1 MSKQIRMSIQSYAYF
16 EELQRWNYEL
26 DLLRS
31 RHVLLGMILGCVLSP
46 PSLPLSFPVNGP
58 SNGSKT
64 GHNSRSGRGAA
75 APTGRPHQ
83 SWGGRAKVA
92 APPSRSWGGRAR
104 VGAAAPTGRPRQS
117 GSPDIQP
124 LRVRIFLLEHPIASP
139 FLFNESYD
147 SPLRSPSKKP
157 TQHNTK
163 TYQKHQK
170 LEAIPSI

>member
-1 MSKQIRMSIQSYAYF
+1 MKF
-16 EELQRWNYEL
+16 DL

-31 RHVLLGMILGCVLSP
+31 RHVLLRIFLGCVLGSS
-46 PSLPLSFPVNGP
+46 SLSLSFPANGP

-64 GHNSRSGRGAA
+64 GKTGQNSRSGRGAA
-75 APTGRPHQ
+75 APKLGRARQ
-83 SWGGRAKVA
+83 RGGRAKVA

-139 FLFNESYD
+139 FFFNESYD

-163 TYQKHQK
+163 TYQKYQK
-170 LEAIPSI
+170 LEAITSI